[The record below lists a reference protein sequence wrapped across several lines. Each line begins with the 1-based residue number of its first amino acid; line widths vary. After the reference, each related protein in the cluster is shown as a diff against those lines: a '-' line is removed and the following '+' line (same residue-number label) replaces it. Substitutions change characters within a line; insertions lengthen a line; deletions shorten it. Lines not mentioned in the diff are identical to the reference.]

1 MDTQAAPSA
10 GATRSV
16 SIVADAAR
24 SGPLRAAIAAEPSL
38 HLAAEAPRFAQLVV
52 AAGFPGDVVLLAEEP
67 GHPLLAH
74 ARTAVAAGAA
84 VVVQADVEGE
94 LLQQLEAVGAVVL
107 SHDASADD
115 VAAEVIAVRRARR
128 GRGAGR
134 PRIDALDRRPRLSA
148 RERRALGHYAQGLT
162 TVQVAAEMGV
172 GYETAKTFLRRVR
185 AKYAA
190 IDRPA
195 GKRAE
200 LIVRAEEDGIL

>member
-1 MDTQAAPSA
+1 MHTHPAPPQ

-16 SIVADAAR
+16 SIVADEAR
-24 SGPLRAAIAAEPSL
+24 SRSIRDAIAAEPSL
-38 HLAAEAPRFAQLVV
+38 QTVADAPRFAALVV
-52 AAGFPGDVVLLAEEP
+52 EAGFPGDVVLLAEEP

-74 ARTAVAAGAA
+74 ARTAAAAGAA
-84 VVVQADVEGE
+84 VVVHADVEGE
-94 LLQQLEAVGAVVL
+94 LLQSLEAMGAVIVPL
-107 SHDASADD
+107 DATADAVVEQ
-115 VAAEVIAVRRARR
+115 VATARRVRRP
-128 GRGAGR
+128 RGAAHA
-134 PRIDALDRRPRLSA
+134 RIDPVDRRPRLSA
-148 RERRALGHYAQGLT
+148 GERRALAHYVQGLT
-162 TVQVAAEMGV
+162 TVQVASEMGV

>member
-1 MDTQAAPSA
+1 MQTHATPST

-24 SGPLRAAIAAEPSL
+24 VGALRDAIAAEPSL
-38 HLAAEAPRFAQLVV
+38 VLTAEASRFAALVV
-52 AAGFPGDVVLLAEEP
+52 TAGFPGDVVLLAEEA

-74 ARTAVAAGAA
+74 ARTAAAAGAA
-84 VVVQADVEGE
+84 VVAQADAEGE
-94 LLQQLEAVGAVVL
+94 LLEKLEAVGAVVL
-107 SHDASADD
+107 PLDATADEVVAQV
-115 VAAEVIAVRRARR
+115 VAARRIRRRPGARS
-128 GRGAGR
+128 
-134 PRIDALDRRPRLSA
+134 RIDPVDRRPRLSVG
-148 RERRALGHYAQGLT
+148 ERRALAHYAQGLT
-162 TVQVAAEMGV
+162 TVQVATEMGV